1 MGEGYAA
8 VNACYASSNMSNF
21 FLGPRR
27 NFRVWDRPEPVVAAD
42 QPVGRERPRRG
53 GGE

>member
-27 NFRVWDRPEPVVAAD
+27 NFRVWDRPQPVAAD